1 MSDGPRRG
9 VFDVDEDRALDAL
22 ALAWVL
28 LTRSMSS
35 AASGRRS
42 RRQGLPGRVCYRTRH
57 AW

>member
-35 AASGRRS
+35 AASGRRGG
-42 RRQGLPGRVCYRTRH
+42 RTPGMRTFSPGAPRMS
-57 AW
+57 